1 MFATSTAEE
10 GTPLGPRAG
19 GERASVDFAFAVPL
33 RPGRYAVD
41 AAVHAR
47 RSGTCLSRAEAVAT
61 LEVLP
66 PGDGRRVR
74 GLVDLPTEV
83 RVLEPAENGPPA

>member
-1 MFATSTAEE
+1 
-10 GTPLGPRAG
+10 
-19 GERASVDFAFAVPL
+19 
-33 RPGRYAVD
+33 VD

-47 RSGTCLSRAEAVAT
+47 RGGADICLSRAEAVAT

-66 PGDGRRVR
+66 PEDGRQVR

-83 RVLEPAENGPPA
+83 RVLEPAETGPPA